1 VEDGQSAAG
10 AIEGARPPIHF
21 RRKAAVELALRA
33 WTAAKLAD
41 AMRALA
47 DALLQTRQ
55 QPGLAESIAQRAM
68 ITLATAARKKS

>member
-1 VEDGQSAAG
+1 MQ
-10 AIEGARPPIHF
+10 
-21 RRKAAVELALRA
+21 
-33 WTAAKLAD
+33 
-41 AMRALA
+41 ALA